1 MTVVK
6 KKFQTVSDIV
16 NSKQYGMF
24 LAQKN
29 LYQIMVKSYE
39 KNEICA
45 RHYHQCSQHMYQH
58 KIRFLSLIV
67 YKCHIKINGSRY

>member
-24 LAQKN
+24 LAQEN

-39 KNEICA
+39 KMKSAHGIIINAVSICIST
-45 RHYHQCSQHMYQH
+45 RSG
-58 KIRFLSLIV
+58 F
-67 YKCHIKINGSRY
+67 